1 MDIVRVIKSKDYTT
15 ICNRI
20 FKDRRL
26 SLKAKG
32 LLAMLLSLS
41 DHWDLTVGGLE
52 VILKEGKAS
61 IKSTINELIKHGY
74 VEREQQKNAKGYY
87 MGFKYTVFESPKTI
101 YPKTDNRLTD
111 NSPQVSNNIINNQ
124 SNKDNSKIEFFND
137 KRSFYKEVMDF
148 ENYTKEMLTDFFEYW
163 SEPTKKGIMKKE
175 TMKTWAT
182 SRRLKTWA
190 KNESK
195 WMLNSVGI
203 SKLDK
208 HLQTHNEAMNILKQI
223 ENDKKNK

>member
-32 LLAMLLSLS
+32 LLAMLLSFSDSWKLS
-41 DHWDLTVGGLE
+41 ISGLYS
-52 VILKEGKAS
+52 ILKEGKVS
-61 IKSTINELIKHGY
+61 IRSTMNELIKYGY
-74 VEREQQKNAKGYY
+74 VERERVKDKKGVYIGINY
-87 MGFKYTVFESPKTI
+87 IVFESPKLENLTMGN
-101 YPKTDNRLTD
+101 KT
-111 NSPQVSNNIINNQ
+111 QVSNNIINNQ
-124 SNKDNSKIEFFND
+124 FNKDNSKIEFFD
-137 KRSFYKEVMDF
+137 EVMAF
-148 ENYTKEMLTDFFEYW
+148 ENYTKEMLNDFFEYW
-163 SEPTKKGIMKKE
+163 SEPTKKGIMKKD

-203 SKLDK
+203 SKVDK

>member
-32 LLAMLLSLS
+32 LLAMLLSFSDNWNLS
-41 DHWDLTVGGLE
+41 IKGLIA
-52 VILKEGKAS
+52 ILKEGETA
-61 IKSTINELIKHGY
+61 IRSTMNELIKHGY
-74 VEREQQKNAKGYY
+74 VERERVKNKKGVLI
-87 MGFKYTVFESPKTI
+87 GIDYTVFESPK
-101 YPKTDNRLTD
+101 L
-111 NSPQVSNNIINNQ
+111 NSPRLGFPNVDNQVQVSNNIINNQ
-124 SNKDNSKIEFFND
+124 SNKDNSKIEFFD
-137 KRSFYKEVMDF
+137 EVMAF

-163 SEPTKKGIMKKE
+163 SEPTKKGIMKKD

-203 SKLDK
+203 SKVDK

>member
-41 DHWDLTVGGLE
+41 DHWELSIKGLE
-52 VILKEGKAS
+52 AILKEGRTS
-61 IKSTINELIKHGY
+61 IRSTMNELIENGY
-74 VEREQQKNAKGYY
+74 VERQQIRENNKFIGVDYI
-87 MGFKYTVFESPKTI
+87 VFELPKSQ
-101 YPKTDNRLTD
+101 NLTTVNLTSQ
-111 NSPQVSNNIINNQ
+111 NSPQVSNNLSNYQ
-124 SNKDNSKIEFFND
+124 SNKEHSKNQFFN
-137 KRSFYKEVMDF
+137 EVMSFKDF
-148 ENYTKEMLTDFFEYW
+148 SKTMLTDFYEYW
-163 SEPTKKGIMKKE
+163 SEPTKKGVLKKD
-175 TMKTWAT
+175 TMKTWET

-195 WMLNSVGI
+195 WALQSVGI
-203 SKLDK
+203 SKVDK
-208 HLQTHNEAMNILKQI
+208 HLQSHNEAMNILKQI
-223 ENDKKNK
+223 ENDKGKI

>member
-32 LLAMLLSLS
+32 LLAMLLSFS
-41 DHWDLTVGGLE
+41 DSWNLTIKGLE
-52 VILKEGKAS
+52 VILKEGRTS
-61 IKSTINELIKHGY
+61 IRSTMSELIETGY
-74 VEREQQKNAKGYY
+74 VERQQIRKDNKFVGVDYI
-87 MGFKYTVFESPKTI
+87 VFESPKSQ
-101 YPKTDNRLTD
+101 NLTSVNLTSQ

-124 SNKDNSKIEFFND
+124 LNKDNSTNQFFN
-137 KRSFYKEVMDF
+137 EVMTF
-148 ENYTKEMLTDFFEYW
+148 KNYSKEMLTDFFEYW
-163 SEPTKKGIMKKE
+163 SEPTKKGVLKKD
-175 TMKTWAT
+175 TMKTWST

-195 WMLNSVGI
+195 WALNSVGI
-203 SKLDK
+203 SKVDK
-208 HLQTHNEAMNILKQI
+208 HLQSHNEAMQILKQI
-223 ENDKKNK
+223 QENDKKNK

>member
-32 LLAMLLSLS
+32 LLAMLLSFSDSWKLS
-41 DHWDLTVGGLE
+41 ISGLYS
-52 VILKEGKAS
+52 ILKEGKVS
-61 IKSTINELIKHGY
+61 IRSTLNELIKYGY
-74 VEREQQKNAKGYY
+74 VERERVKDEKGVYIGINY
-87 MGFKYTVFESPKTI
+87 IVFESPKLENLTMGN
-101 YPKTDNRLTD
+101 KT
-111 NSPQVSNNIINNQ
+111 QVSNNIINNQ
-124 SNKDNSKIEFFND
+124 FNKDNSKNQFFN
-137 KRSFYKEVMDF
+137 EVMAFDNF
-148 ENYTKEMLTDFFEYW
+148 TKEMLNDFFEYW
-163 SEPTKKGIMKKE
+163 SEPTKKGIMKKD
-175 TMKTWAT
+175 TMKTWST

-195 WMLNSVGI
+195 WALNSVGI
-203 SKLDK
+203 SKVDK

>member
-41 DHWDLTVGGLE
+41 NHWELSIKGLM
-52 VILKEGKAS
+52 VVLKEGESA
-61 IKSTINELIKHGY
+61 IRSTMNELIKFGY
-74 VEREQQKNAKGYY
+74 IERQRIKNDKGIIL
-87 MGFKYTVFESPKTI
+87 GIDYTVFESPKLNVPYI
-101 YPKTDNRLTD
+101 GFPNVDNQV
-111 NSPQVSNNIINNQ
+111 QVSNNLSNYQ
-124 SNKDNSKIEFFND
+124 SNKANSKNEFFN
-137 KRSFYKEVMDF
+137 EVMNFKD
-148 ENYTKEMLTDFFEYW
+148 YSKEMLTEFFEYW
-163 SEPTKKGIMKKE
+163 SEPTKKGVLKKD
-175 TMKTWAT
+175 TMKTWST
-182 SRRLKTWA
+182 SRRLKNWA

-195 WMLNSVGI
+195 WALHTVGI
-203 SKLDK
+203 SKIDK

-223 ENDKKNK
+223 ENDKGNKRI

>member
-32 LLAMLLSLS
+32 LLAMLLSFSDNWNLS
-41 DHWDLTVGGLE
+41 IKGLIA
-52 VILKEGKAS
+52 ILKEGETA
-61 IKSTINELIKHGY
+61 IRSTMNELIKHGY
-74 VEREQQKNAKGYY
+74 VERERVKNKKGVLI
-87 MGFKYTVFESPKTI
+87 GIDYTVFESPK
-101 YPKTDNRLTD
+101 L
-111 NSPQVSNNIINNQ
+111 NSPRLGFPNVDNQVQVSNNIINNQ
-124 SNKDNSKIEFFND
+124 SNKDNSKIDFFD
-137 KRSFYKEVMDF
+137 EVMSFKDF
-148 ENYTKEMLTDFFEYW
+148 SKTMLTDFFEYW
-163 SEPTKKGIMKKE
+163 SEPTKKGTMKKD

-203 SKLDK
+203 SKVDK

-223 ENDKKNK
+223 ENDKGNKRI

>member
-41 DHWDLTVGGLE
+41 DHWKLSISGLYA
-52 VILKEGKAS
+52 ILKEGKVS
-61 IKSTINELIKHGY
+61 IRSTMNELIKHGY
-74 VEREQQKNAKGYY
+74 VERERVKDKKGVYIGINY
-87 MGFKYTVFESPKTI
+87 IVFESPKLENLTMGK
-101 YPKTDNRLTD
+101 KT
-111 NSPQVSNNIINNQ
+111 QVSNNIINNQ
-124 SNKDNSKIEFFND
+124 FNKDNSKIEFFD
-137 KRSFYKEVMDF
+137 EVMVFD
-148 ENYTKEMLTDFFEYW
+148 NYSKEMLNDFFEYW
-163 SEPTKKGIMKKE
+163 SEPTKKGIMKKD

-203 SKLDK
+203 SKVDK

>member
-41 DHWDLTVGGLE
+41 DHWDLSISGLY
-52 VILKEGKAS
+52 VILKEGKVS
-61 IKSTINELIKHGY
+61 IRSTMNELIKHGY
-74 VEREQQKNAKGYY
+74 VERERVKDKKGVYIGINY
-87 MGFKYTVFESPKTI
+87 IVFECPKLENLTMGN
-101 YPKTDNRLTD
+101 KT
-111 NSPQVSNNIINNQ
+111 QVSNNLSNYQ
-124 SNKDNSKIEFFND
+124 SNKEHSKNQFFD
-137 KRSFYKEVMDF
+137 EVMNFKD
-148 ENYTKEMLTDFFEYW
+148 YSKTMLTDFFEYW
-163 SEPTKKGIMKKE
+163 SEPTKKGVLKKD
-175 TMKTWAT
+175 TMKTWET

-195 WMLNSVGI
+195 WALQSVGI
-203 SKLDK
+203 SKVDK
-208 HLQTHNEAMNILKQI
+208 HLQSHNEAMNILKQI
-223 ENDKKNK
+223 ENDKKNR

>member
-32 LLAMLLSLS
+32 LLAMLLSFSDSWKLS
-41 DHWDLTVGGLE
+41 ISGLYS
-52 VILKEGKAS
+52 ILKEGKVS
-61 IKSTINELIKHGY
+61 IRSTMNELIKYGY
-74 VEREQQKNAKGYY
+74 VERERVKDEKGVYIGINY
-87 MGFKYTVFESPKTI
+87 IVFESPKLENLTMGN
-101 YPKTDNRLTD
+101 KT
-111 NSPQVSNNIINNQ
+111 QVSNNIINNQ
-124 SNKDNSKIEFFND
+124 SNKDNSKIEFFD
-137 KRSFYKEVMDF
+137 EVMAFD
-148 ENYTKEMLTDFFEYW
+148 NYSKEMLNDFFEYW
-163 SEPTKKGIMKKE
+163 SEPTKKGIMKKD

-203 SKLDK
+203 SKVDK

-223 ENDKKNK
+223 ENDKGKI

>member
-32 LLAMLLSLS
+32 LLAMLLSFSDDWKLS
-41 DHWDLTVGGLE
+41 ISGLYA
-52 VILKEGKAS
+52 ILKEGKVS
-61 IKSTINELIKHGY
+61 IRSTMNELIKHGY
-74 VEREQQKNAKGYY
+74 VERERVKDKKGVYIGINY
-87 MGFKYTVFESPKTI
+87 IVFESPKLENLTMGN
-101 YPKTDNRLTD
+101 KT
-111 NSPQVSNNIINNQ
+111 QVSNNIINNQ
-124 SNKDNSKIEFFND
+124 FNKDNSKIEFFN
-137 KRSFYKEVMDF
+137 EVMAF

-163 SEPTKKGIMKKE
+163 SEPTKKGVLKKD

-203 SKLDK
+203 SKVDK
-208 HLQTHNEAMNILKQI
+208 HLQTHNEAMEILKQI
-223 ENDKKNK
+223 EKNGSK